1 MEQNGYP
8 RANFTPATKLPW
20 PNGTDVMQNR
30 TRLNGHA
37 SKYGKSVAATK
48 RQKKSG
54 NAVRPKRALLCLSL
68 GNPIR
73 SAAINLVEWKPFD
86 VMILITIFANC
97 AALAAYEPLPE
108 KDSSEINE
116 GLEVAEYVFL
126 AIFTLEAVLKII
138 AYGFLFHPGAYLRN
152 GWNILDFV
160 IVVVGLAT
168 ILVKAFLSSGSF
180 DVKALR
186 AFRVLRPLRLVSGV
200 PSLQVVLN
208 SIIKALIPLFHIA
221 LLVVFV
227 VIIYAII
234 GVELFMGRL
243 HMTCYD
249 NITGSLAM
257 EEPHPCSAGGSGFQ
271 CDASKGE
278 VCEGGWKG
286 PNYGITNFDNIG
298 LACMTVFQCI
308 TLEGWT
314 DVLYMINDAVGNS
327 WPWVYFVTLI
337 IWGSFF
343 VLNLVLGV
351 LSGEFAKEKARAQKS
366 GEFQKF
372 REKQQVEEAYNGY
385 LDWITQAEDI
395 EGDSESEEDED
406 KKSSRRTSRHS
417 RLDDI
422 ELTDKNEW
430 QDNATQETTHHG
442 WCHNEKKILKRWHH
456 RTRRELRKAV
466 KTQAFYWIVIVV
478 VFLNSLTLALE
489 HYGQPEF
496 LTTFLDIANKL
507 FLAIFTVE
515 MLIKM
520 YCLGI
525 HGYFA
530 SLFNRFDCLVVISS
544 LLELA
549 IVEAMNQRPIG
560 ISVLRCVRL
569 LRIFKVTR
577 YWSSLSNLVAS
588 LLNSMRSI
596 AGLLLLLSLFML
608 ICSLLGMQIFGGR
621 FNMDGDQIPRSN
633 FDSFWRAVITVFQI
647 LTGEDW
653 NAVMYDGIRS
663 WGGIGEAGAILPI
676 LYFIFL
682 VVVGNY
688 ILLNVFLA
696 IAVDN
701 LADAENL
708 TEMEEE
714 KKKKKEKRE
723 KLKESAQ
730 SQTNVDYDG
739 AVVPNHSSASRSN
752 VTLDKSTQELH
763 STSNLN
769 GNGIVR
775 TASHNDIEAQSS
787 ELSEVGGSKPVLNNN
802 HEIPTEVSTEDIDY
816 MPMPPESSLFIF
828 SATNIIRV
836 ICYKIATNKYFVNF
850 VLILIIV
857 SSILLA
863 AEDPLNASAKRNQ
876 VLNYFD
882 YFFTSVFTLEIL
894 IKFIA
899 YGLILHKGSFCRSA
913 FNLLDL
919 LVVSV
924 SVISIVLRDSQFS
937 VVRILRV
944 LRVLRPLRAI
954 NRAKGLKHVVQCVFV
969 AVKTI
974 WNIMLVT
981 MLFNFLFAVIG
992 VQLWKGTFFYCT
1004 DSEKDS
1010 REECQGTFIEFKG
1023 PGMTNPVEN
1032 QREWKRHD
1040 FNFDNVGNAMLT
1052 LFTVMTFEGWPGIL
1066 ENSIDSTEADQGPH
1080 QNNRPWVAIY
1090 YIIYIIIIAFFMVNI
1105 FVGFVIV
1112 TFQSE
1117 GEEEFKGC
1125 ELDKNQRQC
1134 IEFALKAKPLKR
1146 YIPDNRLQFHIW
1158 RVVTSQA
1165 FEYLIFAFIVCNT
1178 VVLMM
1183 QYYEEPKLYTRV
1195 LDGFNI
1201 GFTAVFLL
1209 ECILKL
1215 IAFKPKNYFVDR
1227 WNLFDFIIVV
1237 GSIIDI
1243 TMNEVS
1249 SEQMFAFGFFR
1260 LFRALRLV
1268 KLLNQGSGIKTLL
1281 WTFIKS
1287 FQALPYVALLIVMM
1301 FFIYAVIGMQMFGR
1315 IALDSDTQITRN
1327 NNFQTFPQSLM
1338 VLFRSATGEN
1348 WQQIM
1353 LSCTNRDDVKCD
1365 PRADPQEPSGLCGSD
1380 FAYFYFVS
1388 FYSICSFLIINLFV
1402 AVIMDNFDYLT
1413 RDWSILGPHHLDEY
1427 VRVWSEYDPEARG
1440 CVKHV
1445 DIVILLKRI
1454 APPLG
1459 FGKFCPHREACK
1471 RLVTMNMPLT
1481 KDGMVDFNATLFG
1494 LIRSSLNIKR
1504 PEGKGSID
1512 KANAEVRN
1520 IILRI
1525 WPKTPLELLDR
1536 VVQPP
1541 GTHDDVTVGK
1551 FYATYLIQ
1559 EYFRRFKARQK
1570 AQDQANEVQGNSTV
1584 ALQAGLRTLHGLGP
1598 QLRRAISGQLG
1609 SDDDELYLKEDDSQ
1623 KAQHKGFWESLKN
1636 AVSSSPRH
1644 SMRTP
1649 NRFTRPASFRL
1660 SALLPGSGSLVQAKK
1675 KSSSM
1680 SNLSEKMHTELFSEK
1695 QFLVPGTSG
1704 DENANESEAG
1714 KPYHELPLLREPDDL
1729 GSLPAIKGHSGVK
1742 AASSLP
1748 LPTAGYIHGPIA
1760 YLRQRSRSETSGVIV
1775 PWPSPR
1781 EVEKGS
1787 CSPRDIE
1794 RDRTE
1799 SVKSLL
1805 EDALIDEGISITVDD
1820 PLVRVAEQE
1829 IAEAFDVSED
1839 ELHEAAGKILAD
1851 ASSRR
1856 EVGDESRSDKECLDE
1871 DRTTAEADSLRTS
1884 PNVSLRWSG
1893 GIQMVPDSEL
1903 VITDL

>member
-8 RANFTPATKLPW
+8 RANFTSATKSLW
-20 PNGTDVMQNR
+20 PNGTDLSQYKS
-30 TRLNGHA
+30 RLNGHA
-37 SKYGKSVAATK
+37 TKYTKPGASAK

-97 AALAAYEPLPE
+97 AALAAYEPLPGR
-108 KDSSEINE
+108 DSSEVNE
-116 GLEVAEYVFL
+116 GLEIAEYVFL
-126 AIFTLEAVLKII
+126 AIFTLEAILKII
-138 AYGFLFHPGAYLRN
+138 AYGFFFHSGAYLRN

-168 ILVKAFLSSGSF
+168 ILVKALMSSGAF
-180 DVKALR
+180 NVKALR

-243 HMTCYD
+243 HKTCYN
-249 NITGSLAM
+249 NITGAEAM
-257 EEPHPCSAGGSGFQ
+257 ESPHPCSSGGSGFH
-271 CDASKGE
+271 CNASE
-278 VCEGGWKG
+278 AQVCEAGWKG
-286 PNYGITNFDNIG
+286 PNYGITNFDNIA

-327 WPWVYFVTLI
+327 WPWIYFVTLI

-372 REKQQVEEAYNGY
+372 REKQQVEDAYNGY

-395 EGDSESEEDED
+395 EGDSESETGDES
-406 KKSSRRTSRHS
+406 KSSRRASRHS
-417 RLDDI
+417 RIDDI
-422 ELTDKNEW
+422 EMIDKNER
-430 QDNATQETTHHG
+430 QEITVQEAHHG
-442 WCHNEKKILKRWHH
+442 WCHNEKKVLKRWHH

-489 HYGQPEF
+489 HYGQPHF
-496 LTTFLDIANKL
+496 LTIFLDIANKL
-507 FLAIFTVE
+507 FLGIFTVE

-530 SLFNRFDCLVVISS
+530 SLFNRFDCLVVVSS

-549 IVEAMNQRPIG
+549 IVEAMSQRPIG
-560 ISVLRCVRL
+560 ISVLRCIRL

-621 FNMDGDQIPRSN
+621 FSMDGEDVPRSN
-633 FDSFWRAVITVFQI
+633 FDSFWKALITVFQI

-663 WGGIGEAGAILPI
+663 WGGIGEGGAILAI

-714 KKKKKEKRE
+714 KKKKKEKAKE
-723 KLKESAQ
+723 KLRASTE
-730 SQTNVDYDG
+730 SQTKIGQDG
-739 AVVPNHSSASRSN
+739 AIVPHHSSATHSN
-752 VTLDKSTQELH
+752 MTLDKSNQELH
-763 STSNLN
+763 SAGNLN
-769 GNGIVR
+769 GNAVAQ
-775 TASHNDIEAQSS
+775 TASHSDIEAQSV
-787 ELSEVGGSKPVLNNN
+787 EHLEPEDSKSAVNNN
-802 HEIPTEVSTEDIDY
+802 EESAAVGSTEDIDY
-816 MPMPPESSLFIF
+816 TPMPPESALFIF
-828 SATNIIRV
+828 SSTNIIRI
-836 ICYKIATNKYFVNF
+836 ICYRIATNKYFVNF
-850 VLILIIV
+850 VLVLIIV

-863 AEDPLNASAKRNQ
+863 VEDPLNASAERNQ

-894 IKFIA
+894 IKFVA

-924 SVISIVLRDSQFS
+924 SVISISLKNSQFS

-1004 DSEKDS
+1004 DQKKRFED
-1010 REECQGTFIEFKG
+1010 ECKG
-1023 PGMTNPVEN
+1023 EYFEYNGAGLSNPVAKK
-1032 QREWKRHD
+1032 REWKRRD

-1066 ENSIDSTEADQGPH
+1066 YNSIDSTEVDEGPL
-1080 QNNRPWVAIY
+1080 QNNRPWVAVY

-1117 GEEEFKGC
+1117 GEEEFKDC

-1134 IEFALKAKPLKR
+1134 IEFALKAKPFRR
-1146 YIPDNRLQFHIW
+1146 YIPENRLQFHIW
-1158 RVVTSQA
+1158 RVVTSQP

-1183 QYYEEPKLYTRV
+1183 QYYQEPRLYTRV

-1215 IAFKPKNYFVDR
+1215 VAFKPKNYFIDR

-1315 IALDSDTQITRN
+1315 IALHPETAINRN
-1327 NNFQTFPQSLM
+1327 NNFQTFPHSLM

-1348 WQQIM
+1348 WQEIM
-1353 LSCTNRDDVKCD
+1353 LSCTNREDVKCD
-1365 PRADPQEPSGLCGSD
+1365 PNADPKDPSGLCGSD

-1440 CVKHV
+1440 CIKHV
-1445 DIVILLKRI
+1445 DIVTLLKRI

-1494 LIRSSLNIKR
+1494 LVRSSLNIKK

-1512 KANAEVRN
+1512 KANGEVRN

-1525 WPKTPLELLDR
+1525 WPKTSMQLLDK

-1541 GTHDDVTVGK
+1541 GVHDDVTVGK

-1570 AQDQANEVQGNSTV
+1570 AQDQAEVPENNTM

-1609 SDDDELYLKEDDSQ
+1609 EDDDELFLKEDASQ

-1636 AVSSSPRH
+1636 AVSVSPRH
-1644 SMRTP
+1644 SFRRP
-1649 NRFTRPASFRL
+1649 NSFRL
-1660 SALLPGSGSLVQAKK
+1660 STFLGKNESATEKKK

-1680 SNLSEKMHTELFSEK
+1680 SNLGENRNAN
-1695 QFLVPGTSG
+1695 LVNNERLLAPSTSA
-1704 DENANESEAG
+1704 DENGNENESEAETSLMEPPPKG
-1714 KPYHELPLLREPDDL
+1714 PEKEASELFKRDH
-1729 GSLPAIKGHSGVK
+1729 ATIK

-1748 LPTAGYIHGPIA
+1748 LTGDNRKIFGPIT
-1760 YLRQRSRSETSGVIV
+1760 YLRQRSRSETLPNRSSSEDEIHRL
-1775 PWPSPR
+1775 SHEDR
-1781 EVEKGS
+1781 SES
-1787 CSPRDIE
+1787 ARSLIE
-1794 RDRTE
+1794 E
-1799 SVKSLL
+1799 AML
-1805 EDALIDEGISITVDD
+1805 DEGISITLDD
-1820 PLVRVAEQE
+1820 PLLRIAEQE

-1839 ELHEAAGKILAD
+1839 DLHSAAERMLAD
-1851 ASSRR
+1851 
-1856 EVGDESRSDKECLDE
+1856 E
-1871 DRTTAEADSLRTS
+1871 DDRDSADVDSARHS
-1884 PNVSLRWSG
+1884 PSVPFRLSG
-1893 GIQMVPDSEL
+1893 GPDSEL

>member
-1 MEQNGYP
+1 MQT
-8 RANFTPATKLPW
+8 RA
-20 PNGTDVMQNR
+20 
-30 TRLNGHA
+30 RLNGHGG
-37 SKYGKSVAATK
+37 KYAKSVAAK

-54 NAVRPKRALLCLSL
+54 NTVRPKRALLCLSL

-108 KDSSEINE
+108 KDSSEINDN
-116 GLEVAEYVFL
+116 LEVAEYVFL
-126 AIFTLEAVLKII
+126 AVFTMEAVLKII

-160 IVVVGLAT
+160 IVVVGIAT

-243 HMTCYD
+243 HKTCY
-249 NITGSLAM
+249 NNVTGEESF
-257 EEPHPCSAGGSGFQ
+257 EEPHPCSSGSSGFQ
-271 CDASKGE
+271 CDKDAGQ
-278 VCEGGWKG
+278 VCEAGWKG
-286 PNYGITNFDNIG
+286 PNHGITNFDNIG

-314 DVLYMINDAVGNS
+314 DVLYWINDAVGNS

-372 REKQQVEEAYNGY
+372 REKQQVEDAYNGY

-395 EGDSESEEDED
+395 EGDSESESGDES
-406 KKSSRRTSRHS
+406 KSSKKTSSRQSRTE
-417 RLDDI
+417 DI
-422 ELTDKNEW
+422 EMIDRNER
-430 QDNATQETTHHG
+430 QDSISQHDAHHHG
-442 WCHNEKKILKRWHH
+442 WCHNEKKVLKKWHH
-456 RTRRELRKAV
+456 RARRELRKAV

-489 HYGQPEF
+489 HYDQPDF
-496 LTTFLDIANKL
+496 LTQFLDIANKL
-507 FLAIFTVE
+507 FLGIFTIE
-515 MLIKM
+515 MIVKM
-520 YCLGI
+520 YCLGF

-549 IVEAMNQRPIG
+549 ITEALKQPPIG
-560 ISVLRCVRL
+560 ISVLRCIRL

-608 ICSLLGMQIFGGR
+608 ICSLLGMQIFGGK
-621 FNMDGDQIPRSN
+621 FNLGDDEIPRSN
-633 FDSFWRAVITVFQI
+633 FDSFWRALITVFQI

-653 NAVMYDGIRS
+653 NAVMYDGIRA
-663 WGGIGEAGAILPI
+663 WGGIGEGGSAIAI

-714 KKKKKEKRE
+714 KKKRKEKARE
-723 KLKESAQ
+723 KEALKMRGSLDSQ
-730 SQTNVDYDG
+730 SKLDADG

-763 STSNLN
+763 STGTLN
-769 GNGIVR
+769 GNGVAR
-775 TASHNDIEAQSS
+775 TASNDDVEAQSTDIS
-787 ELSEVGGSKPVLNNN
+787 VIGGSKSAVNNN
-802 HEIPTEVSTEDIDY
+802 NGSSSATSSEDIDRA
-816 MPMPPESSLFIF
+816 PMPPESSLFVF
-828 SATNIIRV
+828 SPTNIFRV
-836 ICYKIATNKYFVNF
+836 VCYKIATNTYFVNF
-850 VLILIIV
+850 ILCLIIV

-894 IKFIA
+894 IKFVS

-924 SVISIVLRDSQFS
+924 SVISISLKDSQFS

-974 WNIMLVT
+974 GNIMLVT
-981 MLFNFLFAVIG
+981 MLFQFLFAVIG
-992 VQLWKGTFFYCT
+992 VQLFKGTFFYCT
-1004 DSEKDS
+1004 DEKMLTAED
-1010 REECQGTFIEFKG
+1010 CQGTFNDFKG
-1023 PGMTNPVEN
+1023 PGLSNPEMKH
-1032 QREWKRHD
+1032 REWKKHH
-1040 FNFDNVGNAMLT
+1040 FNFDNVGEAMLT

-1066 ENSIDSTEADQGPH
+1066 ENSIDSTEVDKGPN

-1134 IEFALKAKPLKR
+1134 IEFALRAKPLKR
-1146 YIPDNRLQFHIW
+1146 YIPENRLQFHIW

-1183 QYYEEPKLYTRV
+1183 QYYQEPKLYTRV

-1215 IAFKPKNYFVDR
+1215 IAFKPKNYFMDR

-1315 IALDSDTQITRN
+1315 IAIDSDTAINRN

-1353 LSCTNRDDVKCD
+1353 LACTHRDDVKCD
-1365 PRADPQEPSGLCGSD
+1365 AKADPQDPSGLCGSD

-1427 VRVWSEYDPEARG
+1427 VRVWSEYDPDAHG

-1445 DIVILLKRI
+1445 DIVTVLKRI

-1512 KANAEVRN
+1512 KANEEVRN

-1525 WPKTPLELLDR
+1525 WPKTSMELLDK

-1541 GTHDDVTVGK
+1541 GVRDDVTVGK

-1570 AQDQANEVQGNSTV
+1570 AQNQANEPHGNSTM

-1598 QLRRAISGQLG
+1598 QLRRAISGPLG
-1609 SDDDELYLKEDDSQ
+1609 SDDDELFLKEDDSQ

-1636 AVSSSPRH
+1636 AVSVSPRH
-1644 SMRTP
+1644 SFR
-1649 NRFTRPASFRL
+1649 RPASFRL
-1660 SALLPGSGSLVQAKK
+1660 SAFLGKNGSGLETKK

-1680 SNLSEKMHTELFSEK
+1680 SNLSEKMATTMFSDQK
-1695 QFLVPGTSG
+1695 YLMPTAGTSA
-1704 DENANESEAG
+1704 DDNANEKEADQ
-1714 KPYHELPLLREPDDL
+1714 PCFELPLRDPDDK
-1729 GSLPAIKGHSGVK
+1729 GSFTAIKGHAGLK

-1748 LPTAGYIHGPIA
+1748 LSPVEDESRDRIPYV
-1760 YLRQRSRSETSGVIV
+1760 RQRSKSEVIPPWLATGEVAYLGSDLRRNRSASI
-1775 PWPSPR
+1775 
-1781 EVEKGS
+1781 K
-1787 CSPRDIE
+1787 D
-1794 RDRTE
+1794 
-1799 SVKSLL
+1799 LL
-1805 EDALIDEGISITVDD
+1805 ESAFVDEGVSITLDD
-1820 PLVRVAEQE
+1820 PLLRVAEQE

-1839 ELHEAAGKILAD
+1839 DLNQAAERMLAQSSDHESHTEDEEISEEKIMD
-1851 ASSRR
+1851 TIR
-1856 EVGDESRSDKECLDE
+1856 K
-1871 DRTTAEADSLRTS
+1871 S
-1884 PNVSLRWSG
+1884 PRVSHRWSSEPD
-1893 GIQMVPDSEL
+1893 VPII
-1903 VITDL
+1903 ITDL

>member
-8 RANFTPATKLPW
+8 RASFTPGTKSLW
-20 PNGTDVMQNR
+20 PNGTDLTQYR
-30 TRLNGHA
+30 SRLNGHA
-37 SKYGKSVAATK
+37 AKYTKSAASTK

-54 NAVRPKRALLCLSL
+54 NAVRPRRALLCLSL

-108 KDSSEINE
+108 KDSSEVNE
-116 GLEVAEYVFL
+116 GLEIAEYVFL
-126 AIFTLEAVLKII
+126 AVFTLEAVLKII

-243 HMTCYD
+243 HKTCYD
-249 NITGSLAM
+249 NITGAEAM
-257 EEPHPCSAGGSGFQ
+257 EEPHPCSSGGSGFH
-271 CDASKGE
+271 CDDSKGQ

-314 DVLYMINDAVGNS
+314 DVMYMINDAVGNS
-327 WPWVYFVTLI
+327 WPWIYFVTLI

-372 REKQQVEEAYNGY
+372 REKQQVEDAYNGY

-395 EGDSESEEDED
+395 EGDSESETGDES
-406 KKSSRRTSRHS
+406 KSSRRTSRHS
-417 RLDDI
+417 RIDDI
-422 ELTDKNEW
+422 EMVDKNERPEI
-430 QDNATQETTHHG
+430 AVQEAHHG
-442 WCHNEKKILKRWHH
+442 WCHNEKKTLKRWHH

-489 HYGQPEF
+489 HYGQPPF
-496 LTTFLDIANKL
+496 LTNFLDIANKL
-507 FLAIFTVE
+507 FLGIFTVE
-515 MLIKM
+515 MVIKM

-530 SLFNRFDCLVVISS
+530 SLFNRFDCLVVVSS

-560 ISVLRCVRL
+560 ISVLRCIRL

-608 ICSLLGMQIFGGR
+608 ICSLLGMQIFGGK
-621 FNMDGDQIPRSN
+621 FNMDGDEIPRSN
-633 FDSFWRAVITVFQI
+633 FDSFWKALITVFQI

-663 WGGIGEAGAILPI
+663 WGGIGEGGSIVAIF
-676 LYFIFL
+676 YFIFL

-714 KKKKKEKRE
+714 KKQKKEKARE
-723 KLKESAQ
+723 KLKSSLESQ
-730 SQTNVDYDG
+730 NKIDQDG
-739 AVVPNHSSASRSN
+739 AIVPNHSSATHSN

-763 STSNLN
+763 STGNLN
-769 GNGIVR
+769 GNAVAR
-775 TASHNDIEAQSS
+775 TASHSDVEAQSVDRS
-787 ELSEVGGSKPVLNNN
+787 EHGESKVATNNN
-802 HEIPTEVSTEDIDY
+802 EENTSDGSTEDIDY
-816 MPMPPESSLFIF
+816 APMPPESALFIF
-828 SATNIIRV
+828 SSTNIIRI

-863 AEDPLNASAKRNQ
+863 AEDPLDASAERNQ

-894 IKFIA
+894 IKFVA
-899 YGLILHKGSFCRSA
+899 LGLILHKGSFCRSA

-924 SVISIVLRDSQFS
+924 SVISISLRDSQFS

-1004 DSEKDS
+1004 DSEK
-1010 REECQGTFIEFKG
+1010 RFEEDCQGNYLEFRG
-1023 PGMTNPVEN
+1023 PGLLNPVTKE
-1032 QREWKRHD
+1032 REWKRHD

-1066 ENSIDSTEADQGPH
+1066 QNSIDSTEVNEGPT
-1080 QNNRPWVAIY
+1080 QNNRPWVAVY

-1117 GEEEFKGC
+1117 GEEEFKDC

-1134 IEFALKAKPLKR
+1134 IEFALKAKPFRR
-1146 YIPDNRLQFHIW
+1146 YIPDSRFQFHIW

-1183 QYYEEPKLYTRV
+1183 QYYQEPELYTRV

-1201 GFTAVFLL
+1201 GFTAVFFL

-1215 IAFKPKNYFVDR
+1215 IAFKPKNYFIDR

-1315 IALDSDTQITRN
+1315 IALDPDTEINRN
-1327 NNFQTFPQSLM
+1327 NNFQTFPHSLM

-1365 PRADPQEPSGLCGSD
+1365 PRADPQEPLGLCGSD

-1427 VRVWSEYDPEARG
+1427 VRVWSEYDPEALG
-1440 CVKHV
+1440 CIKHV
-1445 DIVILLKRI
+1445 DIVTLLKRI

-1481 KDGMVDFNATLFG
+1481 EDGMVDFNATLFG
-1494 LIRSSLNIKR
+1494 LVRSSLNIKR
-1504 PEGKGSID
+1504 PEGKSSID
-1512 KANAEVRN
+1512 KANGEVRN

-1525 WPKTPLELLDR
+1525 WPKTSLQVLDK

-1541 GTHDDVTVGK
+1541 GVHDDVTVGK

-1570 AQDQANEVQGNSTV
+1570 AQDQAEIPEDSTM

-1609 SDDDELYLKEDDSQ
+1609 EDDDELFLKEDASQ
-1623 KAQHKGFWESLKN
+1623 KAQHKGFWESLIN
-1636 AVSSSPRH
+1636 AVSPSPRH
-1644 SMRTP
+1644 SFRRP
-1649 NRFTRPASFRL
+1649 NSFRL
-1660 SALLPGSGSLVQAKK
+1660 SAFLGKSENALEKK
-1675 KSSSM
+1675 RKSSSM
-1680 SNLSEKMHTELFSEK
+1680 SNLTEKKKTGVFNDERLLAPS
-1695 QFLVPGTSG
+1695 TSA
-1704 DENANESEAG
+1704 DENANESEPE
-1714 KPYHELPLLREPDDL
+1714 KTRVELPPKDPDKRCFYPD
-1729 GSLPAIKGHSGVK
+1729 IKEHTGIK

-1748 LPTAGYIHGPIA
+1748 LTGDSRKIVGPIT
-1760 YLRQRSRSETSGVIV
+1760 YLRQRSRSETLGMQTRSSSGDVV
-1775 PWPSPR
+1775 NTQSLD
-1781 EVEKGS
+1781 EG
-1787 CSPRDIE
+1787 
-1794 RDRTE
+1794 RTE
-1799 SVKSLL
+1799 SVRSLL
-1805 EDALIDEGISITVDD
+1805 EDALTDEGISITLDD
-1820 PLVRVAEQE
+1820 PLLRIAEQE
-1829 IAEAFDVSED
+1829 IAEAFDVSEGD
-1839 ELHEAAGKILAD
+1839 LHAAAETMLANED
-1851 ASSRR
+1851 DRHL
-1856 EVGDESRSDKECLDE
+1856 GDVDGARH
-1871 DRTTAEADSLRTS
+1871 S
-1884 PNVSLRWSG
+1884 PNNPLRLSG
-1893 GIQMVPDSEL
+1893 APDSEL

>member
-8 RANFTPATKLPW
+8 RAHFTPGTKVLW
-20 PNGTDVMQNR
+20 PNGTDLMQTR
-30 TRLNGHA
+30 TRLNGHGA
-37 SKYGKSVAATK
+37 KYAKSGAPSK

-108 KDSSEINE
+108 KDSSEINDN
-116 GLEVAEYVFL
+116 LEVAEYVFL
-126 AIFTLEAVLKII
+126 AVFTLEAVLKII

-160 IVVVGLAT
+160 IVVVGIAT

-243 HMTCYD
+243 HKTCYE
-249 NITGSLAM
+249 NVTGAEAL
-257 EEPHPCSAGGSGFQ
+257 EESPPCSSGSSGFQ
-271 CDASKGE
+271 CDASQGH
-278 VCEGGWKG
+278 VCEGGWEG
-286 PNYGITNFDNIG
+286 PNFGITNFDNIG

-327 WPWVYFVTLI
+327 WPWLYFVTLI

-372 REKQQVEEAYNGY
+372 REKQQVEDAYNGY

-395 EGDSESEEDED
+395 EGDSESESGDES
-406 KKSSRRTSRHS
+406 KSSRKTSRHS
-417 RLDDI
+417 RGEDI
-422 ELTDKNEW
+422 EMIDRNER
-430 QDNATQETTHHG
+430 QDSTTQEAHHG
-442 WCHNEKKILKRWHH
+442 WCHNEKKVLKKWHH
-456 RTRRELRKAV
+456 RARRELRKAV

-489 HYGQPEF
+489 HYDQPEF
-496 LTTFLDIANKL
+496 LTQFLDIANKL
-507 FLAIFTVE
+507 FLGIFTIE
-515 MLIKM
+515 MIIKM
-520 YCLGI
+520 YCLGF

-549 IVEAMNQRPIG
+549 ITEALKQPPIG
-560 ISVLRCVRL
+560 ISVLRCIRL

-608 ICSLLGMQIFGGR
+608 ICSLLGMQIFGGK
-621 FNMDGDQIPRSN
+621 FNIDEDQIPRSN
-633 FDSFWRAVITVFQI
+633 FDSFWRALITVFQI

-653 NAVMYDGIRS
+653 NAVMYDGIRA
-663 WGGIGEAGAILPI
+663 WGGIGEAASAIAI

-714 KKKKKEKRE
+714 KKRKKEE
-723 KLKESAQ
+723 KKQKEALKMKGSMESQ
-730 SQTNVDYDG
+730 SKLDQDG
-739 AVVPNHSSASRSN
+739 NVVPNHSSASRSN
-752 VTLDKSTQELH
+752 ITLDKSTQELH
-763 STSNLN
+763 STGTLN
-769 GNGIVR
+769 GNGVAR
-775 TASHNDIEAQSS
+775 TASHTDIEAQSS
-787 ELSEVGGSKPVLNNN
+787 DHSESGGSKTAMNNN
-802 HEIPTEVSTEDIDY
+802 NESASGSSTVDIDKA
-816 MPMPPESSLFIF
+816 PMPPESALFIF
-828 SATNIIRV
+828 SPTNIIRV
-836 ICYKIATNKYFVNF
+836 ICYKIATNTYFVNF
-850 VLILIIV
+850 ILCLIII

-894 IKFIA
+894 FKFIA

-974 WNIMLVT
+974 GNIMLVT
-981 MLFNFLFAVIG
+981 MLFQFLFAVIG
-992 VQLWKGTFFYCT
+992 VQLFKGTFFYCT
-1004 DSEKDS
+1004 DEEKKF
-1010 REECQGTFIEFKG
+1010 EVECRGTYVEFKG
-1023 PGMTNPVEN
+1023 PGLSNPVEK
-1032 QREWKRHD
+1032 QREWLRHD

-1052 LFTVMTFEGWPGIL
+1052 LFTVMTFEGWPSIL
-1066 ENSIDSTEADQGPH
+1066 ENSIDSTAVDEGPF

-1134 IEFALKAKPLKR
+1134 IAFALKAKPLRR

-1183 QYYEEPKLYTRV
+1183 QYYQEPKLYTRV

-1215 IAFKPKNYFVDR
+1215 VAFKPKNYFIDR

-1237 GSIIDI
+1237 GSIVDI

-1315 IALDSDTQITRN
+1315 IAVDSDTSINRN

-1353 LSCTNRDDVKCD
+1353 LACTHRDDVKCD
-1365 PRADPQEPSGLCGSD
+1365 PNADPQEPSGLCGSD

-1445 DIVILLKRI
+1445 DIVTVLKRI

-1512 KANAEVRN
+1512 KANEEVRN

-1525 WPKTPLELLDR
+1525 WPKTSMELLDK

-1541 GTHDDVTVGK
+1541 GVRDDVTVGK

-1570 AQDQANEVQGNSTV
+1570 AEDQANEVPGSSTV

-1609 SDDDELYLKEDDSQ
+1609 SDDDELYLKEDASQ
-1623 KAQHKGFWESLKN
+1623 KAQHKGFWENLKN
-1636 AVSSSPRH
+1636 AVSVSPRH
-1644 SMRTP
+1644 SFKRP
-1649 NRFTRPASFRL
+1649 NSFRL
-1660 SALLPGSGSLVQAKK
+1660 SAFFGKNGNGLDTKK

-1680 SNLSEKMHTELFSEK
+1680 SNLSETKASTMFSD
-1695 QFLVPGTSG
+1695 QRFLVPTAGTSA
-1704 DENANESEAG
+1704 DENANESEAEQ
-1714 KPYHELPLLREPDDL
+1714 PRIELPLSDPDDP
-1729 GSLPAIKGHSGVK
+1729 GPSTVKGHAGLK
-1742 AASSLP
+1742 TATSLP
-1748 LPTAGYIHGPIA
+1748 LRPVEDQTHEPIA
-1760 YLRQRSRSETSGVIV
+1760 YVRQRSRSEVLGMPPRPASGDV
-1775 PWPSPR
+1775 SYMKR
-1781 EVEKGS
+1781 EL
-1787 CSPRDIE
+1787 E
-1794 RDRTE
+1794 RKR
-1799 SVKSLL
+1799 SASIKSLL
-1805 EDALIDEGISITVDD
+1805 ESALVDEGVSITLDD

-1839 ELHEAAGKILAD
+1839 DLNEAAERILAQ
-1851 ASSRR
+1851 ASDRDSAT
-1856 EVGDESRSDKECLDE
+1856 EEEDIGD
-1871 DRTTAEADSLRTS
+1871 DRIPTEADSARSS
-1884 PNVSLRWSG
+1884 PYISPRWSSE
-1893 GIQMVPDSEL
+1893 PDTPII
-1903 VITDL
+1903 ITDL

>member
-1 MEQNGYP
+1 
-8 RANFTPATKLPW
+8 
-20 PNGTDVMQNR
+20 
-30 TRLNGHA
+30 
-37 SKYGKSVAATK
+37 
-48 RQKKSG
+48 
-54 NAVRPKRALLCLSL
+54 
-68 GNPIR
+68 
-73 SAAINLVEWKPFD
+73 
-86 VMILITIFANC
+86 MILITIFANC
-97 AALAAYEPLPE
+97 AALAAFEPLPE
-108 KDSSEINE
+108 KDSSEINDN
-116 GLEVAEYVFL
+116 LEVAEYVFL
-126 AIFTLEAVLKII
+126 AVFTMEAVLKII

-168 ILVKAFLSSGSF
+168 ILVKATLSSGSF

-243 HMTCYD
+243 HKTCYD
-249 NITGSLAM
+249 NVTGAESF
-257 EEPHPCSAGGSGFQ
+257 EEPHPCSSGSSGFQ
-271 CDASKGE
+271 CDKAAGQ

-286 PNYGITNFDNIG
+286 PNHGITNFDNIG

-314 DVLYMINDAVGNS
+314 DVLYWINDAVGNS

-372 REKQQVEEAYNGY
+372 REKQQVEDAYNGY

-395 EGDSESEEDED
+395 EGDSESESGDESKAS
-406 KKSSRRTSRHS
+406 KKTSSRQSRTE
-417 RLDDI
+417 DI
-422 ELTDKNEW
+422 EMIDRNER
-430 QDNATQETTHHG
+430 QDSISQHDTHHYG
-442 WCHNEKKILKRWHH
+442 WCHNEKKVLKKWHH
-456 RTRRELRKAV
+456 RARRELRKAV

-489 HYGQPEF
+489 HYDQPDF
-496 LTTFLDIANKL
+496 LTKFLDIANKL
-507 FLAIFTVE
+507 FLGIFTIE
-515 MLIKM
+515 MIVKM
-520 YCLGI
+520 YCLGF

-530 SLFNRFDCLVVISS
+530 SLFNRFDCLI
-544 LLELA
+544 LELTKQLSGVT
-549 IVEAMNQRPIG
+549 VEQHEVHSG
-560 ISVLRCVRL
+560 SSVAA
-569 LRIFKVTR
+569 F
-577 YWSSLSNLVAS
+577 
-588 LLNSMRSI
+588 SI
-596 AGLLLLLSLFML
+596 YAHLFTAWNADL
-608 ICSLLGMQIFGGR
+608 
-621 FNMDGDQIPRSN
+621 
-633 FDSFWRAVITVFQI
+633 WWKI

-653 NAVMYDGIRS
+653 NAVMYDGIRA
-663 WGGIGEAGAILPI
+663 WGGIGEGGSAIAI

-714 KKKKKEKRE
+714 KKKKKEKARE
-723 KLKESAQ
+723 KEALKMKGSVDSQ
-730 SQTNVDYDG
+730 SRIDQDG
-739 AVVPNHSSASRSN
+739 AIVPNHSSASRSN

-763 STSNLN
+763 STGTLN
-769 GNGIVR
+769 GNGVAR
-775 TASHNDIEAQSS
+775 TASHDDVEAQSTDIS
-787 ELSEVGGSKPVLNNN
+787 EIGGSKSAVSNNN
-802 HEIPTEVSTEDIDY
+802 ESASASSSDDIDRA
-816 MPMPPESSLFIF
+816 PMPPESALFIF
-828 SATNIIRV
+828 SPTNIFRV
-836 ICYKIATNKYFVNF
+836 VCYKIATNTYFVNF
-850 VLILIIV
+850 ILCLIIV

-882 YFFTSVFTLEIL
+882 YFFTSVFTFEIL
-894 IKFIA
+894 VKFIS

-924 SVISIVLRDSQFS
+924 SVISISLRGNYID
-937 VVRILRV
+937 
-944 LRVLRPLRAI
+944 
-954 NRAKGLKHVVQCVFV
+954 
-969 AVKTI
+969 
-974 WNIMLVT
+974 
-981 MLFNFLFAVIG
+981 
-992 VQLWKGTFFYCT
+992 
-1004 DSEKDS
+1004 
-1010 REECQGTFIEFKG
+1010 FKG
-1023 PGMTNPVEN
+1023 PGLSNPVVKE
-1032 QREWKRHD
+1032 REWRRHD

-1066 ENSIDSTEADQGPH
+1066 ENSIDSTEVDKGPN
-1080 QNNRPWVAIY
+1080 QKNRPWVAIY

-1146 YIPDNRLQFHIW
+1146 YIPENRLQFHIW

-1183 QYYEEPKLYTRV
+1183 QYYQEPKLYTRV

-1215 IAFKPKNYFVDR
+1215 IAFKPKNYFTDR

-1249 SEQMFAFGFFR
+1249 DVFRRHRGISELEIALDSGSDGRIQRISEQMFAFGFFR

-1315 IALDSDTQITRN
+1315 IAINSDTAINRN

-1353 LSCTNRDDVKCD
+1353 LACTHRDDVKCD
-1365 PRADPQEPSGLCGSD
+1365 QNADPQEPSGLCGSD

-1427 VRVWSEYDPEARG
+1427 VRVWSEYDPDAHG

-1445 DIVILLKRI
+1445 DIVTVLKRI

-1512 KANAEVRN
+1512 KANEEVRN

-1525 WPKTPLELLDR
+1525 WPKTSMELLDK

-1541 GTHDDVTVGK
+1541 GVRDDVTVGK

-1570 AQDQANEVQGNSTV
+1570 AQNQANEPHGNSTM

-1609 SDDDELYLKEDDSQ
+1609 SDDDELFLKEDDSQ
-1623 KAQHKGFWESLKN
+1623 KAQHKGFWESLKS
-1636 AVSSSPRH
+1636 AVSVSPRH
-1644 SMRTP
+1644 SFR
-1649 NRFTRPASFRL
+1649 RPASFRL
-1660 SALLPGSGSLVQAKK
+1660 SAFLGKNGSGLETKK

-1680 SNLSEKMHTELFSEK
+1680 SNLSEKMATTMFSDQK
-1695 QFLVPGTSG
+1695 YLMPTTSTSA
-1704 DENANESEAG
+1704 DDNANVKEAEQ
-1714 KPYHELPLLREPDDL
+1714 PRIELPLLHPDDT
-1729 GSLPAIKGHSGVK
+1729 GSFTAIKDHAGLK

-1748 LPTAGYIHGPIA
+1748 LSPVEGESRDPIPYVRQRSKSEVIPPWLA
-1760 YLRQRSRSETSGVIV
+1760 TREVAHLGRELQRSRSASI
-1775 PWPSPR
+1775 
-1781 EVEKGS
+1781 KN
-1787 CSPRDIE
+1787 
-1794 RDRTE
+1794 
-1799 SVKSLL
+1799 LL
-1805 EDALIDEGISITVDD
+1805 ESAFVDEGVSITLDD
-1820 PLVRVAEQE
+1820 PLLRVAEQE
-1829 IAEAFDVSED
+1829 IAEAFEVSED
-1839 ELHEAAGKILAD
+1839 DLNQAAERMLAQ
-1851 ASSRR
+1851 SS
-1856 EVGDESRSDKECLDE
+1856 DLESHTEEEEIGEDKTMD
-1871 DRTTAEADSLRTS
+1871 TTSNPPRIS
-1884 PNVSLRWSG
+1884 HRWSNEPD
-1893 GIQMVPDSEL
+1893 VPII
-1903 VITDL
+1903 ITDL